1 MASPQPN
8 LGFVL
13 HDVARL
19 LRKRFE
25 QRVRGLGLTRSQ
37 WQVLVHL
44 AQHEGINQVGLAE
57 ILEIE
62 PITLLR
68 ILDRLEAAGLV
79 ERRTHAADR
88 RVRLLYLT
96 PEARPALETMRELGE
111 LTRAEALAGV
121 AGEERERLLETL
133 CTMKTNLIRACGS
146 PIEERRASHG

>member
-1 MASPQPN
+1 MAIPQPN

-25 QRVRGLGLTRSQ
+25 QRVRGLGFTRSQ

>member
-1 MASPQPN
+1 MAFPQPN

-44 AQHEGINQVGLAE
+44 APHEGVNQVGLAE
-57 ILEIE
+57 IPEIE

-68 ILDRLEAAGLV
+68 ILDRLGGARGGGRGPPPPPRGGPPPLSSPGGAA
-79 ERRTHAADR
+79 
-88 RVRLLYLT
+88 
-96 PEARPALETMRELGE
+96 
-111 LTRAEALAGV
+111 
-121 AGEERERLLETL
+121 
-133 CTMKTNLIRACGS
+133 
-146 PIEERRASHG
+146 

>member
-1 MASPQPN
+1 VAGPGPPRPARGDQP
-8 LGFVL
+8 G
-13 HDVARL
+13 R
-19 LRKRFE
+19 R
-25 QRVRGLGLTRSQ
+25 
-37 WQVLVHL
+37 
-44 AQHEGINQVGLAE
+44 LAE
-57 ILEIE
+57 ILKIE